1 MQVYF
6 VSGVVDHIFDIAV
19 YILDIAEYVFDVVE
33 NKIHLHLNTS

>member
-1 MQVYF
+1 MQEYF

-33 NKIHLHLNTS
+33 NKIHLHLNAS

>member
-6 VSGVVDHIFDIAV
+6 VSGVVDHIFDIVV

-33 NKIHLHLNTS
+33 NKIHLHLNAN

>member
-6 VSGVVDHIFDIAV
+6 VSGVVDHIFDIVV

-33 NKIHLHLNTS
+33 NKIHLHLNAS